1 MIKFAVALLLFVD
14 LCVKSKADNSKIKS
28 KPQPQECP
36 GFNGTVYH
44 CSTGYCC
51 DEDACCPHYY
61 ELWWFWLIW
70 VVTILLAF
78 CCAYHQKRKRPFQFR
93 NTPLYP
99 ADTPELYAGA
109 CNYPGPP
116 VDNKQEMLGYT
127 KLPIYDDV
135 IRVPPSAS
143 PPPPYSSGRQPVN
156 TVAYVQKEK
165 NGTSLQ
171 VVPCNVTSSMLSL
184 ASLSHYI
191 PDILNRANI
200 RMHTPCSESQLSIDQ
215 NNNQSVQNFV
225 IENEENPM
233 TSSSRSSLAAKDDD
247 VINNGASSSLI
258 SSSTSIAGP
267 RVVVHQATVELER
280 GISLDGDFDSMSECS
295 DDWMLQGGVDPN
307 NNNLQVEQIEVEK
320 FEEDEDQSRDLLNS
334 SKNILNNSPV
344 DSIQNL
350 IEDPRP
356 YEQ

>member
-1 MIKFAVALLLFVD
+1 MIKFAVFVLLFVN
-14 LCVKSKADNSKIKS
+14 LCVKSKADNSKVKS
-28 KPQPQECP
+28 STQPIQCP
-36 GFNGTVYH
+36 GFNETVYECH
-44 CSTGYCC
+44 TGYCC
-51 DEDACCPHYY
+51 DKDACCPHYY
-61 ELWWFWLIW
+61 ELWWFWVIW

-78 CCAYHQKRKRPFQFR
+78 CCAYHQKRKRPFQS
-93 NTPLYP
+93 TPLYP
-99 ADTPELYAGA
+99 TTDAPDLYAGA

-116 VDNKQEMLGYT
+116 ADKKQEMLGYT

-191 PDILNRANI
+191 PDILIRNNI
-200 RMHTPCSESQLSIDQ
+200 NMHTPCSESQMSIDQ
-215 NNNQSVQNFV
+215 NNNQSLSNFK
-225 IENEENPM
+225 IENETGM
-233 TSSSRSSLAAKDDD
+233 TSQSSITTLNDD
-247 VINNGASSSLI
+247 VINNGASSSLV
-258 SSSTSIAGP
+258 TSAQQGEIPAN
-267 RVVVHQATVELER
+267 RIVHRATIEGL
-280 GISLDGDFDSMSECS
+280 SLNEDSDSMSECS
-295 DDWMLQGGVDPN
+295 DDWMLHGNHGGVDPN
-307 NNNLQVEQIEVEK
+307 NNNLRVDDVIVEEK
-320 FEEDEDQSRDLLNS
+320 DELNEEEESGGDVLLSN
-334 SKNILNNSPV
+334 KMNNSPV
-344 DSIQNL
+344 QDPIQNL